1 MYDLII
7 SLSTLFVNVVV
18 DLDFLSC
25 TNLFDFEL
33 EETIEAELAALEET
47 TEAELAALG
56 EIIETAEDAAA
67 VVDDDN
73 FFQIETKVGFGGG
86 FPHLAR
92 MAENP
97 DMGSETK

>member
-1 MYDLII
+1 M
-7 SLSTLFVNVVV
+7 

-56 EIIETAEDAAA
+56 EITEAAEDTAA
-67 VVDDDN
+67 VEDDDN
-73 FFQIETKVGFGGG
+73 FLQIDSKVGLGGG
-86 FPHLAR
+86 FPHFAR
-92 MAENP
+92 MAAKP
-97 DMGSETK
+97 DIRSEII

>member
-1 MYDLII
+1 MYYLII
-7 SLSTLFVNVVV
+7 LLSTLFNNVVE
-18 DLDFLSC
+18 DLDFPCC
-25 TNLFDFEL
+25 TNLFGS
-33 EETIEAELAALEET
+33 EEITGAELAS
-47 TEAELAALG
+47 LG
-56 EIIETAEDAAA
+56 EIIEAAEDAAA